1 MTEKQGLSAV
11 GHRTQLRDN
20 AEKLIHSGAAPS
32 VGGGALGVDAL
43 ELLYRRASNP
53 EFAADALKLLHEL
66 QTHQVELDL
75 LFDQLQASEE
85 ELAEELAHY
94 KALYDLAPVPYI
106 IVDSSGRLVESNQA
120 AGKLFGLSAE
130 RLSERYLNDLLSPSS
145 RATVNSMIQEVVS
158 SKSGLSC
165 SAELSGDLGV
175 DGPLAIEATLGSFDD
190 RVLLVLSPGSAN
202 PGS

>member
-1 MTEKQGLSAV
+1 MTDRTRPSDI
-11 GHRTQLRDN
+11 GHRDQLRSN
-20 AEKLIHSGAAPS
+20 AEALIHTGAAPA
-32 VGGGALGVDAL
+32 VGEGSLGVDAL

-75 LFDQLQASEE
+75 LFDQIKASEE

-94 KALYDLAPVPYI
+94 KALYDLAPVPYL
-106 IVDSSGRLVESNQA
+106 IVDSGGRLVETNQA
-120 AGKLFGLSAE
+120 AGKMLGLSAE
-130 RLSERYLNDLLSPSS
+130 RLAERYLSDLLSPSS
-145 RATVNSMIQEVVS
+145 RVSVSSMIQKVVS

-165 SAELSGDLGV
+165 SAELSGELGV

-190 RVLLVLSPGSAN
+190 RILLVLSPGSTN
-202 PGS
+202 PVS

>member
-1 MTEKQGLSAV
+1 MTDRQGFSAV

-20 AEKLIHSGAAPS
+20 AEELIHKGAAPS
-32 VGGGALGVDAL
+32 VGGTTLGVDAL

-94 KALYDLAPVPYI
+94 KALYDLAPVPYL
-106 IVDSSGRLVESNQA
+106 IVDSSGRVVESNQA

-145 RATVNSMIQEVVS
+145 RETVNSMIQEVVS
-158 SKSGLSC
+158 SKSGTSC
-165 SAELSGDLGV
+165 SAELSSELGV
-175 DGPLAIEATLGSFDD
+175 DGPLTLEAKLGSYSD
-190 RVLLVLSPGSAN
+190 RVLMVLSPDSIT